1 MQFFMIHSF
10 LLSFHNVSV
19 TLLFFKIWKEIRNGE
34 LSQTHCNEKMTVET
48 RKQTSAWKHA
58 IKHTWDVLMAC
69 DMSYE
74 RSVSLPEFLTLSIS
88 VVFLNHFLPF
98 SNIRDSVLI
107 WEKLSMVYFNRGF

>member
-1 MQFFMIHSF
+1 
-10 LLSFHNVSV
+10 
-19 TLLFFKIWKEIRNGE
+19 
-34 LSQTHCNEKMTVET
+34 
-48 RKQTSAWKHA
+48 
-58 IKHTWDVLMAC
+58 MAC

-88 VVFLNHFLPF
+88 VVFLNHFLTF